1 MVAITRHDLKKPLTA
16 ICIATDMLLR
26 GDLSVRKKNRLL
38 QQIDKSSNR
47 AQRMI
52 ADLLELALIRVG
64 SGIDITRS
72 PVELHKVVSQ
82 CINELQLAFP
92 HATLRRQASGDRDTE
107 LDADRIQQ
115 LVSNLMVNNVV
126 YVDPQK
132 AITIASALVNGM
144 AKVTVQN

>member
-1 MVAITRHDLKKPLTA
+1 
-16 ICIATDMLLR
+16 
-26 GDLSVRKKNRLL
+26 
-38 QQIDKSSNR
+38 
-47 AQRMI
+47 MI
-52 ADLLELALIRVG
+52 ADLLELALNRVG

-92 HATLRRQASGDRDTE
+92 HATLRCQASGDRDTE

-115 LVSNLMVNNVV
+115 LVSNLMANNVV